1 MSPYAPI
8 IVALALAIAIPII
21 FLFLTTRLGPKN
33 PNAAKMST
41 YETGIQAKRLA
52 RDRIPVK
59 FYLVAMLFLLF
70 DVEAVFLF
78 PWAVSRR
85 NLPVAADVG
94 MAIFFGVLVLGLA
107 YEWRKGA
114 MEWD

>member
-1 MSPYAPI
+1 MGSYAPVL
-8 IVALALAIAIPII
+8 VALALALLIPVA
-21 FLFLTTRLGPKN
+21 FLILSPRLGPRK
-33 PNAAKMST
+33 PTPEKATT
-41 YETGIQAKRLA
+41 YETGILPKRLA

-78 PWAVSRR
+78 PWAISRR
-85 NLPVAADVG
+85 GLPLAADVG
-94 MAIFFGVLVLGLA
+94 MAIFFVILVLGLA

>member
-1 MSPYAPI
+1 MGSYAPI
-8 IVALALAIAIPII
+8 VVALALALLIPIV
-21 FLFLTTRLGPKN
+21 FLILTARLGPKK
-33 PNAAKMST
+33 PTPEKATT
-41 YETGIQAKRLA
+41 YETGILQKRTA

-78 PWAVSRR
+78 PWAVTRR
-85 NLPVAADVG
+85 HLPIAADVG
-94 MAIFFGVLVLGLA
+94 MAIFFAILVLGLA